1 MDSRY
6 VAHAYLIWLHN
17 LVIKFYFIMLT
28 LYWYIVYINIFNV
41 IYFKWSRGK
50 DYYCLVKLWLDGLYD
65 VSFFGRP
72 ISHYSRILWYT
83 VDINMKAV
91 LVGNIVANVK
101 FILCAIS
108 FKIFQYRIYKDL
120 CLILKDQEVRWK

>member
-1 MDSRY
+1 
-6 VAHAYLIWLHN
+6 
-17 LVIKFYFIMLT
+17 
-28 LYWYIVYINIFNV
+28 
-41 IYFKWSRGK
+41 
-50 DYYCLVKLWLDGLYD
+50 
-65 VSFFGRP
+65 
-72 ISHYSRILWYT
+72 
-83 VDINMKAV
+83 MKAV